1 MPSKS
6 EIIDQA
12 RAIGFA
18 GIGFTGIEPFSSQQQ
33 ILQERSECYRW
44 TLDKGMNLDEGIDP
58 VSIMPDAKT
67 IIVVLEN
74 YYRSAF
80 PSSMVGKFGRCYQD
94 DDRVTKDGLAIK
106 IKQFRN
112 YLKEHGIQSKVAGN
126 IPHRLAA
133 ARAGLGT
140 FGKNCLFYAGSTA
153 RQSSWVL
160 PVAILID
167 QEFSPDVP
175 SIEVNCPKW
184 CRNACIASC
193 PTGALL
199 GPNKIDPQRCISF
212 LTYYGE
218 GLTPRELREPMGMWG
233 YGCDR
238 CQNVC
243 PRNEPWLN
251 QELPENKKAS
261 EKAFWFDL
269 VRLLHMDKEYFKQN
283 IQPHMFYMSSRDI
296 WRWKMNVA
304 RVMGNSHDQIYV
316 DDLIS
321 AYGENQDDRV
331 KAMIVW
337 ALGQLGGHD
346 AASALQHFA
355 ADAEGMIK
363 EEIEYALEN
372 TKASNNVKYSKSFGQ
387 DS

>member
-1 MPSKS
+1 MPLKSK
-6 EIIDQA
+6 IVDQA
-12 RAIGFA
+12 KAIGFA
-18 GIGFTGIEPFSSQQQ
+18 DIGFTGIDPFRSQQQ
-33 ILQERSECYRW
+33 ILQEKSEYYRW
-44 TLDKGMNLDEGIDP
+44 TLDQGLDLNEGINP
-58 VSIMPDAKT
+58 VLIMPDAKT

-74 YYRSAF
+74 YYRGAF
-80 PSSMVGKFGRCYQD
+80 PSSMLGKFGRCYQD

-106 IKQFRN
+106 IKQFRS
-112 YLKEHGIQSKVAGN
+112 YLTEQGIQSKVAAN

-140 FGKNCLFYAGSTA
+140 FGKNCFFYAGKTV

-160 PVAILID
+160 PVVILID
-167 QEFSPDVP
+167 REFPPDVP
-175 SIEVNCPKW
+175 SIEVNCPQW

-193 PTGALL
+193 PTGALS
-199 GPNKIDPQRCISF
+199 GPNKINPQRCISY

-218 GLTPRELREPMGMWG
+218 GLTPRNLREPMGMWV

-261 EKAFWFDL
+261 EKSAWFDL
-269 VRLLHMDKEYFKQN
+269 VRLLHMDEEYFNQK

-304 RVMGNSHDQIYV
+304 RAMGNSRDQVYV
-316 DDLIS
+316 GDLIS
-321 AYGENQDDRV
+321 AYGENDDERV

-337 ALGQLGGHD
+337 ALGQLGGHE
-346 AASALQHFA
+346 AISALQHFA
-355 ADAEGMIK
+355 ADAEGMVK
-363 EEIEYALEN
+363 EEIECALAN
-372 TKASNNVKYSKSFGQ
+372 SIRQ
-387 DS
+387 

>member
-112 YLKEHGIQSKVAGN
+112 YLKEHGIQSKVRRKYRTDWQLPG
-126 IPHRLAA
+126 LAWVRSA
-133 ARAGLGT
+133 KIVYSLE
-140 FGKNCLFYAGSTA
+140 CSTA

-218 GLTPRELREPMGMWG
+218 GLTPRELREPMGMWV

-251 QELPENKKAS
+251 PELRKTNKPVKKRPVLICRGVCS
-261 EKAFWFDL
+261 IWT
-269 VRLLHMDKEYFKQN
+269 RN
-283 IQPHMFYMSSRDI
+283 ILN
-296 WRWKMNVA
+296 K
-304 RVMGNSHDQIYV
+304 IYHRICFICLPV
-316 DDLIS
+316 
-321 AYGENQDDRV
+321 
-331 KAMIVW
+331 
-337 ALGQLGGHD
+337 
-346 AASALQHFA
+346 
-355 ADAEGMIK
+355 
-363 EEIEYALEN
+363 
-372 TKASNNVKYSKSFGQ
+372 TFGAGK
-387 DS
+387 